1 MDTRIEDLETAWNE
15 AGKAL
20 WEAEAEQDRARH
32 LYQLVD
38 EGKKVLAWVC
48 LYYLI
53 RSVVSERAVRR
64 ATKANDRAREA
75 LQAAKAPD
83 EMPAPDEA

>member
-1 MDTRIEDLETAWNE
+1 MDTITDLETAWND

-20 WEAEAEQDRARH
+20 WEAEAEQDRAQH

-38 EGKKVLAWVC
+38 EGRKVLAWVC

-53 RSVVSERAVRR
+53 RGVVSERAV
-64 ATKANDRAREA
+64 KRARKDNERARQA
-75 LQAAKAPD
+75 LKAAQVPD